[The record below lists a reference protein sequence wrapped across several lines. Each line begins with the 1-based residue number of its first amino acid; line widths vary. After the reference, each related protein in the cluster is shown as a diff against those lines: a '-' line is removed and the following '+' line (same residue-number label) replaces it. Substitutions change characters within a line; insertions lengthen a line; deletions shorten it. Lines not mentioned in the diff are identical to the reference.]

1 VVGLEIALSRPDEV
15 VAVVMID
22 PPVLGLMTG
31 ATAGVSTD
39 TELVRQAAE
48 RGGPDTAYEMY
59 LAGELHT
66 LGAGA
71 SRIGE
76 LADEGPEAARSFL
89 VELPAVPAWSLDPDR
104 FRRLDSKVFL
114 VSVGDSPDLLR
125 RAADTLVERIPGAER
140 RELDSTG
147 PGASVEALSLLV
159 SNPDGA

>member
-1 VVGLEIALSRPDEV
+1 MSDPIPREV
-15 VAVVMID
+15 WERGQETDRQRSAADVERARAEV
-22 PPVLGLMTG
+22 
-31 ATAGVSTD
+31 ATA
-39 TELVRQAAE
+39 AA
-48 RGGPDTAYEMY
+48 
-59 LAGELHT
+59 
-66 LGAGA
+66 
-71 SRIGE
+71 IGE
-76 LADEGPEAARSFL
+76 LADEGPEAGRSFL